1 MSKFTVMFKMPDAG
15 SDSIRQAIENGDLPK
30 KELNKAEKLLGKF
43 LEYDEYVYLEADT
56 EAGTL
61 TVMPRE

>member
-15 SDSIRQAIENGDLPK
+15 FDAICRAIEQGDIPQS
-30 KELNKAEKLLGKF
+30 ERNKAEKLLGKF
-43 LEYDEYVYLEADT
+43 LKYDEYVYLEADT
-56 EAGTL
+56 VAGTL